1 LSHIFVVYQQ
11 FVFSVAFI
19 RIEMLDYAVHYRTFA
34 LAARSAMLLRLAWR
48 KRMLVKNVLFLY

>member
-1 LSHIFVVYQQ
+1 MVYQQ